1 MATHSSILPGKFHGQ
16 KSLVG
21 SSPGGPNELEGTEHT
36 LHVLLLWFRCE
47 VVSDSFATPCTVA
60 RQAPLSM
67 GFPRQE
73 YWSGFPF
80 PSPGDLSY
88 PGIKHAPPALA
99 DGFFTI
105 EPPGKPMRYPF
116 QLWGD
121 SLNP

>member
-73 YWSGFPF
+73 YWSGFLF
-80 PSPGDLSY
+80 PSLGDLPDLGTKFASSAWQENSFATWEASAS
-88 PGIKHAPPALA
+88 G
-99 DGFFTI
+99 T
-105 EPPGKPMRYPF
+105 
-116 QLWGD
+116 
-121 SLNP
+121 